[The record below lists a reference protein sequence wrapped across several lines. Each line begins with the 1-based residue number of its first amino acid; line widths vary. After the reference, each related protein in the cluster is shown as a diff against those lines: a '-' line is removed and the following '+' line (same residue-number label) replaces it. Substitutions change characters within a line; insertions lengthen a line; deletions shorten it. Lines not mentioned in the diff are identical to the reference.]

1 METMTPTDKP
11 KQPEKAKPRDPNRRA
26 VSHLWFEGAITF
38 PGVQETHVQCGAE
51 PLASGRSWTC
61 VYIADIDKMEL
72 RHYTGGT
79 VPAFERL
86 IPMHRVQQWEWL

>member
-1 METMTPTDKP
+1 
-11 KQPEKAKPRDPNRRA
+11 
-26 VSHLWFEGAITF
+26 
-38 PGVQETHVQCGAE
+38 
-51 PLASGRSWTC
+51 
-61 VYIADIDKMEL
+61 MEL